1 MDAIFDLR
9 NISYSYVGKI
19 DALKDISLRVGHGE
33 ISIIGS
39 NGSGKSTLLARTRE
53 SWNDHNLLRLKTW
66 KS

>member
-9 NISYSYVGKI
+9 NRSYSYVGKI
-19 DALKDISLRVGHGE
+19 DALKDICLRVGHGE

-39 NGSGKSTLLARTRE
+39 NCSGKSTLLARTRE
-53 SWNDHNLLRLKTW
+53 NWNDHNLLLPKTW